1 MYITFF
7 GVVSVVMRVA
17 HYQVVAHYLVVTQ
30 SDVD

>member
-17 HYQVVAHYLVVTQ
+17 HYQVVAHYPSWRRV
-30 SDVD
+30 DVD